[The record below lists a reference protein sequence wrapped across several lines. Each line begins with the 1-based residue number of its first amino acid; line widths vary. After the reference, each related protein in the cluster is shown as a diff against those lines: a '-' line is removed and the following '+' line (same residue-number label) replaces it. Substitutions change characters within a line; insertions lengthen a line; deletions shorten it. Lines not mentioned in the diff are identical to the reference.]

1 MFWVFMYL
9 CFGCSCICVF
19 AAGAVVRLVVRPH
32 QERFRQQ
39 LGTGFLPHKPL
50 WCPDIMMT
58 MMRRGDGVDDDD
70 GGISMLGA
78 VHILPHHTQSEQGQQ
93 VMTIDNEGGIT
104 GNCHVY
110 HVFIMMRKK
119 DEKRAYMCC
128 FKVTRSYLN

>member
-1 MFWVFMYL
+1 MYL
-9 CFGCSCICVF
+9 CFGCKCICAF

-50 WCPDIMMT
+50 WCLGIMMT

-78 VHILPHHTQSEQGQQ
+78 VHILPHHTQSEKGQQ

-119 DEKRAYMCC
+119 DEERAYMCC

>member
-1 MFWVFMYL
+1 MYL
-9 CFGCSCICVF
+9 CFGCKCNCVF

-50 WCPDIMMT
+50 WCSGIMMT
-58 MMRRGDGVDDDD
+58 MMRRGDGVYDEYGVDDDDD
-70 GGISMLGA
+70 GINMKRSCS
-78 VHILPHHTQSEQGQQ
+78 HIPSSNKEERGQHM
-93 VMTIDNEGGIT
+93 MTIDKGGGIT
-104 GNCHVY
+104 GKY

-119 DEKRAYMCC
+119 KEGGAYMCC